1 MDKREYS
8 QGLAQP
14 RAATAWIV
22 NWRLSSADGVLAAA
36 DHLPRPALHGRRA
49 LPGRHASIIKVKA
62 CGSVL
67 SKNLLEGNSE
77 NPLEVEHV
85 PIVRAELLLEGRPR
99 NEGGLLR
106 FDPVKALSKPKAVPL
121 FPKPLPLQQR
131 KRFFMVC
138 ADNRMRVRKDT
149 RIRV

>member
-1 MDKREYS
+1 
-8 QGLAQP
+8 
-14 RAATAWIV
+14 
-22 NWRLSSADGVLAAA
+22 VLAAA

-49 LPGRHASIIKVKA
+49 LPGRHASIVKVKA

-106 FDPVKALSKPKAVPL
+106 FDPVKALSKPSVDVERNSGMRQRRNALLKQGDSVGLQAVGL
-121 FPKPLPLQQR
+121 SGVQVMIDLGVQLRRENFPYSFK
-131 KRFFMVC
+131 
-138 ADNRMRVRKDT
+138 
-149 RIRV
+149 